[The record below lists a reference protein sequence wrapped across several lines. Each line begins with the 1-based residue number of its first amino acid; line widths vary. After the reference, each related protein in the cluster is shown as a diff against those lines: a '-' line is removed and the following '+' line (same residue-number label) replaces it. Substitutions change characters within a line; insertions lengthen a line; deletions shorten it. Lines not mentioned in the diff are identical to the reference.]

1 MKTRV
6 FAPFLGFGLMLACAE
21 STPIDV
27 DSTPDDG
34 AADTFEEATD
44 IADSFPGDIGT
55 GDVETADTA
64 IADTDIA
71 DTDIADI
78 DIADLTP
85 VDTDLADTGLTDTDA
100 AAQTHTFTGASD
112 FRPTLAFARPTAQGL
127 DLRFS
132 SGIATCEDFFS
143 VVVLQD
149 FALQVIID
157 PEDEPILAGLRL
169 EDSEAFTPPS
179 RGTTRVTWLVT
190 ALDTSLTAFRYDI
203 LITAASPTR
212 LAGHLDADF
221 EARSYEPF
229 ADLATGHLEGDFDV
243 EICQPGPDVR

>member
-44 IADSFPGDIGT
+44 IADTFPDDIGT
-55 GDVETADTA
+55 GDIET
-64 IADTDIA
+64 ADTDIA
-71 DTDIADI
+71 DTNIADI
-78 DIADLTP
+78 DSADLTP
-85 VDTDLADTGLTDTDA
+85 VDTGLADTDIANTDV
-100 AAQTHTFTGASD
+100 AAQVHTFAGASD